1 MAKALYKILVVD
13 DSSLIRQAIVDII
26 NSSDDLQ
33 VVGQAS
39 SGAEALALIPKLKPD
54 LVTLDIIMPG
64 MNGLTTLKHIMIF
77 SPVPTVMLSSLAQE
91 GADITFDALRYGA
104 IDFIAKPSKLENSEV
119 LKNQAR
125 QIIQKIRLAARVKVN
140 AIQYIRVNPKAK
152 IELGLPLQKAC
163 KNIVAL
169 GVAEGGYGTLLKIIL
184 RLTPYPA
191 TAYMVIFY
199 ETSAHVD
206 GFIKYLNQYTAVKVQ
221 RPQNNTLLEAGVCY
235 ISSGEEYVTVHGQ
248 RGSVVSYVSPAPFSS
263 RRGTIDMLMFSVAET
278 VGRYSLGVVLSG
290 EGTDGSEGLEE
301 IVRVGGGAIIQAPV
315 SCLYKGMALSAL
327 DMCEAEVVVADTEIA
342 AEIVKFLPKLNF

>member
-1 MAKALYKILVVD
+1 MAKAPYKILVVD
-13 DSSLIRQAIVDII
+13 DSSLIRQAVVDII

-33 VVGQAS
+33 VIGQAA
-39 SGAEALALIPKLKPD
+39 SGAEALILIHQLKPD

-77 SPVPTVMLSSLAQE
+77 HPVPTIMLSSLAQE

-104 IDFIAKPSKLENSEV
+104 IDFIAKPSKLEHEA
-119 LKNQAR
+119 LKEQSQ
-125 QIIQKIRLAARVKVN
+125 QIIQKIRMAAKVKVN
-140 AIQYIRVNPKAK
+140 AIQYIRVKPKTDS
-152 IELGLPLQKAC
+152 EPLPEQTKPC
-163 KNIVAL
+163 KNIVAM
-169 GVAEGGYGTLLKIIL
+169 GVAEGGYGTLLKILL
-184 RLTPYPA
+184 RLKPHPP

-206 GFIKYLNQYTAVKVQ
+206 GFIRYLNQYATVKVK

-248 RGSVVSYVSPAPFSS
+248 RGSLVSYVSPAPFSS

-278 VGRYSLGVVLSG
+278 LGRHSLGVVLSG
-290 EGTDGSEGLEE
+290 EGADGSEGLEE
-301 IVRVGGGAIIQAPV
+301 IIRVGGGAIIQSPV
-315 SCLYKGMALSAL
+315 SCLCKSMALSAL

-342 AEIVKFLPKLNF
+342 AEISQFLPKLNF

>member
-1 MAKALYKILVVD
+1 MAKTSYKILVVD

-26 NSSDDLQ
+26 NSSEDLQ

-39 SGAEALALIPKLKPD
+39 SGTEALTLIPKLKPD

-64 MNGLTTLKHIMIF
+64 MNGLTTLKHIMIL
-77 SPVPTVMLSSLAQE
+77 SPVPTIMLSSLAQE
-91 GADITFDALRYGA
+91 GAEITFDALRYGA
-104 IDFIAKPSKLENSEV
+104 IDFIAKPTKLENDVV
-119 LKNQAR
+119 LKNQAE
-125 QIIQKIRLAARVKVN
+125 QIIQKIRLAAKVKVN
-140 AIQYIRVNPKAK
+140 AIQYIRVNPHAKAN
-152 IELGLPLQKAC
+152 LVQPQRKAC
-163 KNIVAL
+163 KNIVVL

-191 TAYMVIFY
+191 TTYMVIFY

-221 RPQNNTLLEAGVCY
+221 RPKNNTLLEAGVCY

-248 RGSVVSYVSPAPFSS
+248 RGNAISYVSPAPFSS

-278 VGRYSLGVVLSG
+278 VGKYSLGVVLSG

-315 SCLYKGMALSAL
+315 SCLYKGMTLSAL
-327 DMCEAEVVVADTEIA
+327 DMCEAEIVVADTEIA
-342 AEIVKFLPKLNF
+342 AEIRKFLPQLNF